1 MDQLVTG
8 LNIDL
13 TIYKERG
20 LSYLG
25 FFHSYLQALYQK
37 VSYFEVINKIKIEL
51 TKHLCHEYSSL

>member
-13 TIYKERG
+13 TLYKER
-20 LSYLG
+20 G

-37 VSYFEVINKIKIEL
+37 VSYFEVINKTKIEL